1 MALSIKDLDVSKF
14 TDALKRLYIDSTSRG
29 MYEIKLQGGGEVP
42 DILKGSFTSYQKADE
57 WLYFHLLKKT
67 TIPDNTEKQKNGT
80 SKRSKNI

>member
-14 TDALKRLYIDSTSRG
+14 TDALKRLYIDNNNRG

-42 DILKGSFTSYQKADE
+42 DALKGVFTSYQKADE

-67 TIPDNTEKQKNGT
+67 TIPTHMEKKKNGT
-80 SKRSKNI
+80 NKRS